1 MAKILDTINSPQDL
15 KKLSLDELGCLAAE
29 IRAYILEVVSKN
41 GGHLS
46 ANLGVVEL
54 TLALHR
60 VFNTP
65 ADKIVWD
72 VGHQSYTH
80 KIITGRRER
89 FRSLRQ
95 RGGILG
101 FPAREESEYDSY
113 NTGHASTALSAALG
127 MAVARDKKG
136 EKHKI
141 IAVVGDGSLTGGVS
155 WEALNQIGHLRTP
168 LIVVLND
175 NEMSISPSV
184 GAISKYLGYLAS
196 GQHYLRIKD
205 RAKSILKSVP
215 VLGWPIIRTGRGVEE
230 LVKKVFFPGLVFE
243 ELGLRYIGPVQGH
256 SLGSLIEVFEDA
268 KKYTEGPILIH
279 CITRKGRGY
288 FPAQDDP
295 THFHG
300 AAPFNVE
307 SGESTSKAG
316 RPTYSEVFGKA
327 MLEIGRAD
335 NKVLAITAAMLEG
348 TGLTDFAEAL
358 PAQFYDV
365 GIAEQ
370 HAVGFAAGLALHG
383 YKCVCAIYSTFLQR
397 AYDQV
402 YHDVCLQDLP
412 VVFVLDRAGVVPD
425 DGPTHQGL
433 NDIAYL
439 RHMPNII
446 LMAPRNEIE
455 LRHMLKAALDYKHPV
470 AIRFPKG
477 AAPGVEG
484 RAFAAEVDPRAK
496 PGALTPDSNAWASTA
511 EKDPQAM
518 PGAPS
523 AAPAA
528 VCGDADFVPVP
539 LGKGEILKEGDDL
552 VLAYGS
558 MVYPALEA
566 ARALE
571 NEGIRLAVADAK
583 FAKPLDEELIL
594 RYAQS
599 GRAIITVEEA
609 VAAGGFGSAV
619 REFLDAS
626 GRFDIRFLA
635 VGLPIEIYPV
645 GKSDQIKRQFRI
657 DAEGLKDRFRDF
669 LK

>member
-65 ADKIVWD
+65 VDTIVWD
-72 VGHQSYTH
+72 VGHQTYAH

-89 FRSLRQ
+89 FRGLRQ

-136 EKHKI
+136 EKNKI
-141 IAVVGDGSLTGGVS
+141 IAVVGDGGLTGGVS

-205 RAKSILKSVP
+205 RAKNILKSVP
-215 VLGWPIIRTGRGVEE
+215 VLGWPIIRAGRGVEE

-256 SLGSLIEVFEDA
+256 SLSSLIEVFEDA

-295 THFHG
+295 AHFHG

-348 TGLTDFAEAL
+348 TGLTEFAETL

-370 HAVGFAAGLALHG
+370 HAVNFAAGLALHG
-383 YKCVCAIYSTFLQR
+383 YKPVCAIYSTFLQR

-412 VVFVLDRAGVVPD
+412 VVFALDRAGVVPD

-446 LMAPRNEIE
+446 LMAPRDENE

-477 AAPGVEG
+477 AAPAGG
-484 RAFAAEVDPRAK
+484 
-496 PGALTPDSNAWASTA
+496 
-511 EKDPQAM
+511 
-518 PGAPS
+518 
-523 AAPAA
+523 
-528 VCGDADFVPVP
+528 GDADFAPVP

-571 NEGIRLAVADAK
+571 NEGLRLAVADAK

-599 GRAIITVEEA
+599 GRSIITVEEA
-609 VAAGGFGSAV
+609 IAAGGFGSAV

-635 VGLPIEIYPV
+635 IGLPIEIYPV

-669 LK
+669 LRR

>member
-1 MAKILDTINSPQDL
+1 MSKILDKIDSPRDL
-15 KKLSLDELGCLAAE
+15 KRLSLDELGRLATE

-46 ANLGVVEL
+46 ANLGAVEL

-60 VFNTP
+60 VFDTP

-89 FRSLRQ
+89 FRGLRQ

-136 EKHKI
+136 EKNKI
-141 IAVVGDGSLTGGVS
+141 IALVGDGSLTGGVS

-168 LIVVLND
+168 LIIILND
-175 NEMSISPSV
+175 NEMSISQSV

-205 RAKSILKSVP
+205 RAKGILKSVP
-215 VLGWPIIRTGRGVEE
+215 VLGWPIIRAGRGVEE
-230 LVKKVFFPGLVFE
+230 LVKKIFFPGLVFE
-243 ELGLRYIGPVQGH
+243 ELGLNYVGPVQGH

-268 KKYTEGPILIH
+268 KKYTEGPVLIH

-288 FPAQDDP
+288 VPAQDDP
-295 THFHG
+295 AHFHG

-307 SGESTSKAG
+307 SGESTAKPG
-316 RPTYSEVFGKA
+316 RPTYSDVFGKA
-327 MLEIGRAD
+327 LLEIGRAD
-335 NKVLAITAAMLEG
+335 DKVLAITAAMLEG

-358 PAQFYDV
+358 PKQFYDV

-370 HAVGFAAGLALHG
+370 HAVNFAAGLALCG
-383 YKCVCAIYSTFLQR
+383 YKPVCAIYSTFLQR

-412 VVFVLDRAGVVPD
+412 VVFALDRAGIVPD

-446 LMAPRNEIE
+446 LMAPRDGLE
-455 LRHMLKAALDYKHPV
+455 LHRMMKAAFEYKHPV

-477 AAPGVEG
+477 PV
-484 RAFAAEVDPRAK
+484 
-496 PGALTPDSNAWASTA
+496 
-511 EKDPQAM
+511 
-518 PGAPS
+518 
-523 AAPAA
+523 PAA
-528 VCGDADFVPVP
+528 VGEPDFAPVP
-539 LGKGEILKEGDDL
+539 LGKAELLKEGDDL

-571 NEGIRLAVADAK
+571 GEGIRLAVADAK

-594 RYAQS
+594 RYARS
-599 GRAIITVEEA
+599 GRTIITAEEA
-609 VAAGGFGSAV
+609 ILAGGFGSAV
-619 REFLDAS
+619 RELLDAN
-626 GRFDIRFLA
+626 GRFDVRFLA
-635 VGLPIEIYPV
+635 IGVPIEIYPV
-645 GKSDQIKRQFRI
+645 GKSDQIRKQFHL
-657 DAEGLKDRFRDF
+657 DADGLKSSFRVF
-669 LK
+669 LKK

>member
-1 MAKILDTINSPQDL
+1 MAKILNTINSPQDL

-113 NTGHASTALSAALG
+113 TTGHASTALSAALG

-136 EKHKI
+136 EKNKI

-184 GAISKYLGYLAS
+184 GGISKYLGYLAS

-256 SLGSLIEVFEDA
+256 SLGSLIEVFEEA

-279 CITRKGRGY
+279 CVTRKGRGY

-383 YKCVCAIYSTFLQR
+383 FKCVCAIYSTFLQR
-397 AYDQV
+397 AYDQI

-477 AAPGVEG
+477 AV
-484 RAFAAEVDPRAK
+484 
-496 PGALTPDSNAWASTA
+496 
-511 EKDPQAM
+511 
-518 PGAPS
+518 
-523 AAPAA
+523 PA
-528 VCGDADFVPVP
+528 VGGDADFVPVP

-626 GRFDIRFLA
+626 GRFDIRFLS

-669 LK
+669 LRR